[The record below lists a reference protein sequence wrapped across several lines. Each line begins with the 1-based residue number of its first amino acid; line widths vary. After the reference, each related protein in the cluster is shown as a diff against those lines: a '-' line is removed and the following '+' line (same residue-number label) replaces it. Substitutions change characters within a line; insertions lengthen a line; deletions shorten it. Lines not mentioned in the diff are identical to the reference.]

1 MTVDELVRIDP
12 ALQRLNDL
20 VRAGWQFEHRHD
32 DDGKLRQ
39 INGARATGRYVDG
52 LRVRDRGDAAGRRWD
67 RADGRVIWSV
77 EGSLTDV
84 VDALLSL
91 PEPS

>member
-32 DDGKLRQ
+32 DDESFGRSTEH
-39 INGARATGRYVDG
+39 ARRAATSTDYGSVIAG
-52 LRVRDRGDAAGRRWD
+52 TPPAAGGT
-67 RADGRVIWSV
+67 AP
-77 EGSLTDV
+77 T
-84 VDALLSL
+84 AA
-91 PEPS
+91 